1 MEPAKAANKRSVG
14 NAGENLAVEYL
25 QRAGYEVLDRNF
37 YTRYGELDLV
47 ARTPEDDLAFVEVKY
62 RTADTDGGG
71 VAAVGPRKLRRIRT
85 LAGLWLEQNR
95 EGARFSGGLRVDVI
109 DVGPCGVREHVEGVW

>member
-1 MEPAKAANKRSVG
+1 MTAANKRAVG
-14 NAGENLAVEYL
+14 NLGEDLAAEYL
-25 QRAGYEVLDRNF
+25 HQAGYEVLDRNF

-47 ARTPEDDLAFVEVKY
+47 ARTPADDLAFIEVKY
-62 RTADTDGGG
+62 RASDSDGGG

-95 EGARFSGGLRVDVI
+95 EGVQFSGGLRVDVI
-109 DVGPCGVREHVEGVW
+109 DVGPDGVREHVEGVW

>member
-1 MEPAKAANKRSVG
+1 MTAANRRAVG
-14 NAGENLAVEYL
+14 NLGEDLAAEYL
-25 QRAGYEVLDRNF
+25 HRAGYEVLDRNF

-47 ARTPEDDLAFVEVKY
+47 ARTPEDDLAFIEVKY
-62 RTADTDGGG
+62 RASDSDGGG

-95 EGARFSGGLRVDVI
+95 EGVQFSGGLRVDVI
-109 DVGPCGVREHVEGVW
+109 DVGPDGVREHVEGVW

>member
-71 VAAVGPRKLRRIRT
+71 VAAVSYTHLT
-85 LAGLWLEQNR
+85 LPTSAL
-95 EGARFSGGLRVDVI
+95 V
-109 DVGPCGVREHVEGVW
+109 